1 MLLAAAVAALQVAV
15 SPLAASRDGLVT
27 IRVQGLAAP
36 AASVVIHG
44 GLASGGKMFGLVP
57 LRDAGNGAWW
67 TVLRAPGFYGVYPV
81 RVRAE
86 GRYRDTGALLRVL
99 PRRFAAEP
107 GVPAPAQVVEWW
119 RRQAPQGVTIH
130 AVSEWRAGFYFHRD
144 QRYNRLLRVRFT
156 LPAAWPQYRLA
167 AGTQTRWFS
176 VARLSVEGGWKL
188 LELVAAP

>member
-67 TVLRAPGFYGVYPV
+67 TVLRAPGFY
-81 RVRAE
+81 
-86 GRYRDTGALLRVL
+86 
-99 PRRFAAEP
+99 
-107 GVPAPAQVVEWW
+107 
-119 RRQAPQGVTIH
+119 
-130 AVSEWRAGFYFHRD
+130 FHRD

-188 LELVAAP
+188 LEVVPAP